1 MPVVPNSEEINP
13 LKEKNPAFLKIS
25 KCQDVISFQWLLS
38 DILLFLHQV
47 LKLQILEWL
56 VL

>member
-13 LKEKNPAFLKIS
+13 LKEKNCIFKKKQMP
-25 KCQDVISFQWLLS
+25 DVISFQWLLS

-56 VL
+56 LL